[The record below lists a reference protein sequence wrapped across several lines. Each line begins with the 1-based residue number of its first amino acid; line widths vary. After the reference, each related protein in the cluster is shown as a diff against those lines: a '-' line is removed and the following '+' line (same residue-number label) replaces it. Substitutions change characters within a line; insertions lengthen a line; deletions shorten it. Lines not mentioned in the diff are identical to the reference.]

1 MLIFKILIILF
12 SSHNKP
18 IREDTN
24 KSKKKERKLNRK
36 KYLSGEPA
44 KYPLRKDWINWK
56 G

>member
-18 IREDTN
+18 IREEAT
-24 KSKKKERKLNRK
+24 KSKKKERKPNRK
-36 KYLSGEPA
+36 KYLSREPA
-44 KYPLRKDWINWK
+44 KYPLGNDWINWK